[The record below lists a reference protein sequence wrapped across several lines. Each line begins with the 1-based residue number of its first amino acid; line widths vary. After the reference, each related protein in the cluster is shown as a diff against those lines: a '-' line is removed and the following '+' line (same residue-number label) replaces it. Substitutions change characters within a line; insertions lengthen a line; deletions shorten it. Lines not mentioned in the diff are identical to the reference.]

1 MIQAAESGQEG
12 RRERV
17 KAPMTRAEKL
27 ALREYAARCRRPM
40 ADVLAELV
48 APGLRDVLA
57 GGDPLK
63 AARR

>member
-1 MIQAAESGQEG
+1 MIQGTESSQDN

-17 KAPMTRAEKL
+17 KVSMTREEKL
-27 ALREYAARCRRPM
+27 ALRDYAARCRMPM
-40 ADVLAELV
+40 ADVLAEL
-48 APGLRDVLA
+48 AGPGLQAVLA